1 MTVRERAGHV
11 ATRVAEGDR
20 LLSRKQTAA
29 MLGVCP
35 QTVTRWAREGRLE
48 VERTLGGSARH
59 WESSVHKVLSGQGV
73 KQWQS
78 S

>member
-11 ATRVAEGDR
+11 AARIAEGDR
-20 LLSRKQTAA
+20 LLSRRQTAA

-35 QTVTRWAREGRLE
+35 QTVTTWAKDGRLD
-48 VERTLGGSARH
+48 VERTLGGMARY
-59 WESSVHKVLSGQGV
+59 WESGVHKVLSGQGV